1 MLVNAVILFA
11 IAAVGGLAMA
21 ILHFRGRTPPPVWLA
36 VLHGLFAACGLVVLL
51 LAVMRA
57 AVHGATVALVVLLV
71 AALGGF
77 TLVSFHVRRRALPNA
92 LVIGHALIAVAGF
105 AVLLAAAWAL
115 IS

>member
-1 MLVNAVILFA
+1 MLVNAIILFA
-11 IAAVGGLAMA
+11 IAALGGLTMA

-51 LAVMRA
+51 IAVIGA
-57 AVHGATVALVVLLV
+57 ASRGATVALIVLLV

-77 TLVSFHVRRRALPNA
+77 TLVSFHMRRRALPNG

-105 AVLLAAAWAL
+105 VVLLAAAWAL
-115 IS
+115 IG